1 MKRFSPYVNVIG
13 LLLIVPV
20 MMLGEKIAALFRSKK

>member
-13 LLLIVPV
+13 LLLIVPA
-20 MMLGEKIAALFRSKK
+20 MMLGEKIVALFKGKK